1 MSLSTALS
9 IAASGLGVYSRL
21 SDIAANNIANADVEG
36 FVRKEGSLVS
46 VTRDGRG
53 LGVALADILR
63 HASPALTR
71 EARREGALGAFVDV
85 QAEALGAYAVELGQ
99 PSDGRSIADALARL
113 EQAFISLAETPESAS
128 LQRAV
133 VHAAQAVTGS
143 LADLSASVR
152 RLREDAELQIRA
164 EVDIVNQS
172 LSELEQVNDQ
182 IKLLSGAGRDVT
194 ALEDQRDRLIDT
206 IAERI
211 PVREIRRAPNDLLL
225 LTEQGVPLFDGR
237 PAQVGFT
244 RSAGVAPAAIYA
256 PGGAPDPGYAA
267 VLSGLTIDGRDVAPG
282 SGDAQAITS
291 GRIAGLFAVRDDITV
306 QMQKQIDQLASALI
320 DRFQDPANDP
330 SLAPGT
336 PGLFTSGGLFHD
348 RSDPAE
354 IVGMADRIALN
365 LAVNPDQGGA
375 AWRVRDGVGAA
386 VPGGA
391 GDATQLFRFL
401 AAFDDTL
408 TFPSDTGLAPTL
420 SLRAAGAELVSG
432 QQSARAEAETRAER
446 QAVIANTLRDVRANA
461 TGVNVDNEL
470 QRMLQLEKSYA
481 ANANVVQA
489 AARMLDELLSIA

>member
-63 HASPALTR
+63 HANPSLAR
-71 EARREGALGAFVDV
+71 EARREGALGAFLDV

-99 PSDGRSIADALARL
+99 PSDGRSIAAALARL

-128 LQRAV
+128 LQREV
-133 VHAAQAVTGS
+133 VHAAHAVTDS

-152 RLREDAELQIRA
+152 RLREDAELQIEA
-164 EVDIVNQS
+164 ELDIVNQS
-172 LSELEQVNDQ
+172 LGELERVNDE
-182 IKLLSGAGRDVT
+182 IKLLAGTGRDVT
-194 ALEDQRDRLIDT
+194 ALEDQRDRLIDA
-206 IAERI
+206 IALRI
-211 PVREIRRAPNDLLL
+211 PVREIRRAPNDVLL
-225 LTEQGVPLFDGR
+225 LTEQGVPLFDGTA
-237 PAQVGFT
+237 AQLGFT
-244 RSAGVAPAAIYA
+244 RTAGIAPAAIYA
-256 PGGAPDPGYAA
+256 SGAPDPGYAA
-267 VLSGLTIDGRDVAPG
+267 ILSGLTIDGRDVAPG

-291 GRIAGLFAVRDDITV
+291 GRIAGLFAVRDDLTV

-354 IVGMADRIALN
+354 IVGMADRIAVN
-365 LAVNPDQGGA
+365 LAVDPDQGGA

-386 VPGGA
+386 LPGAA
-391 GDATQLFRFL
+391 GDATQVFRFL

-408 TFPSDTGLAPTL
+408 TYPADSGFAPTL
-420 SLRAAGAELVSG
+420 SLRATGAELVSG
-432 QQSARAEAETRAER
+432 QQSARAEAQTRAER
-446 QAVIANTLRDVRANA
+446 QAVVASTLRDVRANA

-481 ANANVVQA
+481 ANANVVQS
-489 AARMLDELLSIA
+489 AARMLDELLSIV

>member
-63 HASPALTR
+63 HANPSLAR
-71 EARREGALGAFVDV
+71 EARREGALGAFLDV

-99 PSDGRSIADALARL
+99 PSDGRSIAAALARL

-128 LQRAV
+128 LQREV
-133 VHAAQAVTGS
+133 VHAAHAVTDS

-152 RLREDAELQIRA
+152 RLREDAELQIEA
-164 EVDIVNQS
+164 ELDIVNQS
-172 LSELEQVNDQ
+172 LGELERVNDE
-182 IKLLSGAGRDVT
+182 IKLLAGTGRDVT
-194 ALEDQRDRLIDT
+194 ALEDQRDRLIDA
-206 IAERI
+206 IALRI
-211 PVREIRRAPNDLLL
+211 PVREIRRAPNDVLL
-225 LTEQGVPLFDGR
+225 LTEQGVPLFDGTA
-237 PAQVGFT
+237 AQLGFT
-244 RSAGVAPAAIYA
+244 RTAGIAPAAIYA
-256 PGGAPDPGYAA
+256 SGAPDPGYAA
-267 VLSGLTIDGRDVAPG
+267 ILSGLTIDGRDVAPG

-291 GRIAGLFAVRDDITV
+291 GRIAGLFAVRDDLTV

-354 IVGMADRIALN
+354 IVGMADRIAVN
-365 LAVNPDQGGA
+365 LAVDPDQGGA
-375 AWRVRDGVGAA
+375 AWRVRDGVAAALPGA
-386 VPGGA
+386 A
-391 GDATQLFRFL
+391 GDATQAFRFL

-408 TFPSDTGLAPTL
+408 TYPADSGFAPTL
-420 SLRAAGAELVSG
+420 SLRATGAELVSG
-432 QQSARAEAETRAER
+432 QQSARAEAQTRAER
-446 QAVIANTLRDVRANA
+446 QAVVASTLRDVRANA
-461 TGVNVDNEL
+461 TGVNVDDEL

-481 ANANVVQA
+481 ANANVVQS
-489 AARMLDELLSIA
+489 AARMLDELLSIV

>member
-21 SDIAANNIANADVEG
+21 SAIAADNIANADVEG

-46 VTRDGRG
+46 VTRDARG
-53 LGVALADILR
+53 LGVELADILR
-63 HASPALTR
+63 HANPSLAR
-71 EARREGALGAFVDV
+71 EARREAAQSAFLDV
-85 QAEALGAYAVELGQ
+85 QAKALEAYAVELGQ
-99 PSDGRSIADALARL
+99 PSDGRSIAGALARL

-128 LQRAV
+128 LQREV

-143 LADLSASVR
+143 LASLSASVR
-152 RLREDAELQIRA
+152 RLREDAELQIGA

-172 LSELEQVNDQ
+172 LTELGRVNDE

-194 ALEDQRDRLIDT
+194 ALEDQRDRLIDA

-211 PVREIRRAPNDLLL
+211 PVREIRRAPNDVLL
-225 LTEQGVPLFDGR
+225 LTEQGVPLFDGT
-237 PAQVGFT
+237 PAQAGFT
-244 RSAGVAPAAIYA
+244 RTAGVAPAAIYA
-256 PGGAPDPGYAA
+256 SGGAPDPGYAA

-291 GRIAGLFAVRDDITV
+291 GRIAGLFAVRDGATV

-354 IVGMADRIALN
+354 IVGMADRIAVN
-365 LAVNPDQGGA
+365 LAVDPDQGGA

-386 VPGGA
+386 VPGAA
-391 GDATQLFRFL
+391 GDATQVFRFL

-408 TFPSDTGLAPTL
+408 AYPADAGLAPTL
-420 SLRAAGAELVSG
+420 SLRATGAELVSG
-432 QQSARAEAETRAER
+432 QQSARAEAQTRAER
-446 QAVIANTLRDVRANA
+446 QAVVADTLRDVRANA

-470 QRMLQLEKSYA
+470 QRLLQLEKSYA
-481 ANANVVQA
+481 ANARVVQTA
-489 AARMLDELLSIA
+489 SRMLDELLSIV